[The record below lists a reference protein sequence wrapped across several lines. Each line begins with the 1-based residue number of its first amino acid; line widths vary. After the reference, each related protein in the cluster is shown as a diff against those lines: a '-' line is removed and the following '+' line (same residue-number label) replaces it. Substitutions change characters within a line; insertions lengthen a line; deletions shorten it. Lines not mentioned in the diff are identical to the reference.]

1 MKVDNQRKIEE
12 IINALSQVI
21 LDYIQKCEGD
31 KEILN

>member
-21 LDYIQKCEGD
+21 LDYIQKYEGD